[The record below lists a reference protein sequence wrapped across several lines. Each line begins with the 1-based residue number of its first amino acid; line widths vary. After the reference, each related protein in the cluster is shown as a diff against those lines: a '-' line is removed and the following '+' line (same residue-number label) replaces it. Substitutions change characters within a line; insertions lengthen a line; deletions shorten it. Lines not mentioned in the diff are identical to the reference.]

1 MARKAFYSFHFDK
14 DTWRAGQVRSMG
26 VIEGN
31 VIATGNEWEEVRQK
45 NNTKIQAW
53 IDSQMSGKSV
63 AVILAGSNTAGRKWI
78 NYEIDKAWSSG
89 KGVVAVHVHGLLNN
103 ASPPAQ
109 SAKGGNPL
117 YHVMSGSQRLSSIAK
132 CYDTPYSTSKY
143 VYGHIKENLG
153 DWIEEA
159 IAIRNRYVG

>member
-14 DTWRAGQVRSMG
+14 DVWRAGTVRSMG

-31 VIATGNEWEEVRQK
+31 VVATGNQWEEVREK
-45 NNTKIQAW
+45 TDPKIQAW
-53 IDSQMSGKSV
+53 IDSQMAGKSV
-63 AVILAGSNTAGRKWI
+63 AIILAGSSTAGRKWI
-78 NYEIDKAWSSG
+78 NYEIEKAWNSG

-103 ASPPAQ
+103 AAPPAQ
-109 SAKGGNPL
+109 GSKGGNPL
-117 YHVMSGSQRLSSIAK
+117 YYVSVEGKRLSTIAK
-132 CYDTPYSTSKY
+132 CYDTPYSSSKY

-159 IAIRNRYVG
+159 ILIRNSHV